1 MVRVSQ
7 SSSSLEAQDRARARE
22 PGNTDTGASTQ
33 DASRVHGAHDP
44 RRIHCTHTHTP
55 ALVGCRACSC
65 MPPMRPFSLLIGKG
79 EHSPAHDTWAHR
91 SPPGAH
97 ASHLSNM
104 GDPRS
109 LEGRRNLGTPGPL
122 SAPRA
127 VDRAAKHSKQG
138 LRLTP
143 IAPWIPGSQLSPVS
157 AAFPRRDSV
166 GSGGHVG
173 PVRRTSSGL

>member
-1 MVRVSQ
+1 MVRLRAATAWRLRTEHEPE
-7 SSSSLEAQDRARARE
+7 SLGTQTLVPAHRTHPGCMAPTIHSGYTVPTRTHLLPWVAE
-22 PGNTDTGASTQ
+22 PA
-33 DASRVHGAHDP
+33 AV
-44 RRIHCTHTHTP
+44 CTH
-55 ALVGCRACSC
+55 
-65 MPPMRPFSLLIGKG
+65 MRPFSLLTGKG
-79 EHSPAHDTWAHR
+79 AHSPAHDTWAHR

-138 LRLTP
+138 LRLSP